1 MKPASLRL
9 MVCAAIGWLLSAIP
23 VFAQQIV
30 IWHDKGDDGTK
41 MLQQMAEV
49 FARDHPGFS
58 IRSVSMPTDQWF
70 SRTIAAL
77 NTNTAPDILFN
88 DGFRLVQIQQQT
100 RKLSDLGS
108 QLSELPPDDRKFLN
122 DGDITASTYNRQ
134 VLMMPF
140 QRVITGWGAR
150 KSWLAKV
157 GEQFPATWDDAL
169 RIGRKFQ
176 EDDPEGTGQKNT
188 YGMAMQGGD
197 PSSMIDAGISILT
210 YGNGVAHSLV
220 DDAGNLVIDQPENAR
235 VTIEYLKLY
244 TSYKLLSPETVNH
257 IFTDMYQLIEGG
269 RVGMFRVG
277 NWNVGKWDKQPPA
290 GDYVIGPYPRIG
302 DGKSSFVVGSV
313 RGMSVPTNSPH
324 ADLAKAFTKFLVSK
338 PAQQFSLDNMGGV
351 IRSDID
357 TSNVT
362 PGLRPFLASDVPLQA
377 SDNAVTTFPWFIK
390 LQAAYYKLL
399 MAAISNPPAD
409 WDAWMKDTAAKLR
422 AELELLK
429 KS

>member
-1 MKPASLRL
+1 MRRAALRM
-9 MVCAAIGWLLSAIP
+9 MVCAAVGWLLSAVP

-30 IWHDKGDDGTK
+30 IWHDKGDDGAK

-49 FARDHPGFS
+49 FAKDHPGFS

-70 SRTIAAL
+70 SRSIAAL

-100 RKLSDLGS
+100 RKLSDLAP
-108 QLSELPPDDRKFLN
+108 QLNELPPDDRKFLN
-122 DGDITASTYNRQ
+122 GGDIAASTYSGQ

-140 QRVITGWGAR
+140 QRVITGWGVR

-157 GEQFPATWDDAL
+157 GEQFPSTWDDAL
-169 RIGRKFQ
+169 RAGKKFQ
-176 EDDPEGTGQKNT
+176 ENDPEGTGQKNT

-244 TSYKLLSPETVNH
+244 TTYKLLSPETVNQ

-324 ADLAKAFTKFLVSK
+324 ADVAKAFTKFIVGK

-351 IRSDID
+351 IRSDVD

-362 PGLRPFLASDVPLQA
+362 PGLRPFLAPDAPLQV

-390 LQAAYYKLL
+390 LQAAYYKML
-399 MAAISNPPAD
+399 MAAITNPPAD
-409 WDAWMKDTAAKLR
+409 WDAWMKDTATKLR
-422 AELELLK
+422 AELETLK
-429 KS
+429 KG